1 MLLHMSNTSSVCRKA
16 SSIMHRMYRWPFVRH
31 IENSVHARCWGLQQ
45 ASQRRAAGLD
55 ATGLGATGLG
65 GTHACG
71 AGQADN
77 LSMRVALKIMSM
89 LTSMGLGWQAV
100 GSRQNGDTQHN
111 VKAALALALNPC
123 FLTAGLFACSCTRD
137 CKRSLRA
144 SQCSCT
150 MSLAAAL
157 GTASLSSLAK
167 IPHRFAFP
175 SAMHITQDPDDVE
188 NTCFTAEFG
197 RLLKDCSLTE

>member
-1 MLLHMSNTSSVCRKA
+1 
-16 SSIMHRMYRWPFVRH
+16 MHAVQ
-31 IENSVHARCWGLQQ
+31 G
-45 ASQRRAAGLD
+45 RRI
-55 ATGLGATGLG
+55 T
-65 GTHACG
+65 
-71 AGQADN
+71 

-111 VKAALALALNPC
+111 GKAALALALNPC

-157 GTASLSSLAK
+157 GMASLSSLAK

-175 SAMHITQDPDDVE
+175 SAT
-188 NTCFTAEFG
+188 
-197 RLLKDCSLTE
+197 